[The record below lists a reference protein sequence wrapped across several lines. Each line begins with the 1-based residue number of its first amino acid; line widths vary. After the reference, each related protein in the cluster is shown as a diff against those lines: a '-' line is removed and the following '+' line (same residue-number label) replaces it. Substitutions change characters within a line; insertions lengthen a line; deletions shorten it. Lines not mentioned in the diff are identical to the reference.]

1 MTKQDYILVIILIK
15 NNTAVIIAIRIKI
28 LQYFSG
34 YNCIYNVGNSEKYLN
49 IYQIIFLIVLTITFL
64 CVILKLTY
72 EHISI

>member
-1 MTKQDYILVIILIK
+1 
-15 NNTAVIIAIRIKI
+15 

-64 CVILKLTY
+64 CAILKLTY
-72 EHISI
+72 EHINI